1 MSEVLL
7 ISEFVGKLLL
17 SVTVFDCA
25 SSRTTLTDVVPRSM
39 PRTKP
44 AEQLTDAAMI
54 SNEITTRVQSEKKMC
69 CTCHLTAP
77 NISSSPRYELA
88 LSDC

>member
-25 SSRTTLTDVVPRSM
+25 SSSTTLTDVVPRSM

-44 AEQLTDAAMI
+44 AEQLSDAAMV
-54 SNEITTRVQSEKKMC
+54 SKDITTFVQTQEEMC
-69 CTCHLTAP
+69 SKCHSTTP
-77 NISSSPRYELA
+77 KINCSKYHSF
-88 LSDC
+88 